1 MLGVGFG
8 LGLGLGLVLSLGLVP
23 PLLYIYIYIYIS
35 YIKCNNV
42 TLYERI
48 LTCFIIYRNAIL
60 TFLTLFVKYVFERK
74 KNINFMLKK

>member
-1 MLGVGFG
+1 MV
-8 LGLGLGLVLSLGLVP
+8 LVLVSVLFLVLVLCLP
-23 PLLYIYIYIYIS
+23 SYIYIYIYIS

-60 TFLTLFVKYVFERK
+60 TFLTHPLLTHLPPHSLVLV
-74 KNINFMLKK
+74 LV

>member
-1 MLGVGFG
+1 
-8 LGLGLGLVLSLGLVP
+8 LVLVLVSVLFLVLVLCLP
-23 PLLYIYIYIYIS
+23 SYIYIYIYIYIS

-60 TFLTLFVKYVFERK
+60 TFLTHPLLTHLPPHSLVLV
-74 KNINFMLKK
+74 LV